1 MKYCNNCGNK
11 LKDEQ
16 VFCEKCGT
24 NISNDINMNNSKEVK
39 SQGLNIGKIFI
50 VLISTVIILLLI
62 SVLSYGVYKVYTIY
76 NSSDS
81 SKLTNSNERAQ
92 QTNSQRNGPTINVLS
107 DNFSSNFMNEDKR
120 NGYGEINIGMNKS
133 EVESKFGGSENSLI
147 IAGVNTEKYGNIAV
161 HYVND
166 IVDRYFITPD
176 NININEYENFHG
188 NSTMKASEGG
198 VIYDDNAYNS
208 FTIKVFTDE
217 NGQIIGIENVDQIER
232 SVSNNKA
239 SHDVIS
245 ESQAKSMAIDYL
257 DEVYEDYWYHSINEY
272 NGVYRVNYGEGNAS
286 HAHDAI
292 YIDQKT
298 GNITETDPNN
308 ID

>member
-107 DNFSSNFMNEDKR
+107 DTFSSNFMNEDKR

-176 NININEYENFHG
+176 NININEYENFRG